1 MHNKKNNPEESKE
14 KLLLEQTEVIA
25 KTGSWELDLTNQ
37 ELYWSDG
44 VFLILEHQPQSFK
57 VSFEFGVSV
66 IHPDDRDKAM
76 QEMNDAINQNKEY
89 SVKKRFVTKNG
100 KIKHILSSGKLV
112 RDKNNVPYKLIGVFQ
127 DITEFVK
134 TTEKLQTLKS
144 RLEIVSNTVDGI
156 LWEADAI
163 TFEFSYVSRQVEKI
177 LGYTPDE
184 WLSEKN
190 FWQSKI
196 HPQDLDFAL
205 NFCHNETLNGRDHVF
220 EYRMLKK
227 NGDYIWLQDR
237 VSVISSDNKPKTL
250 SGLLVDITKEKS
262 ILKNL
267 EEEKNLNKEIIQ
279 KLPNVIFIFDE
290 KGKFLLWNDKLLQL
304 SEYTDKEMQ
313 KLKPLDFFDDKN
325 KKELLHHTQIVE
337 KDGYAEIET
346 EFITKS
352 KKVKPILFISSTF
365 YYKDTKCFYG
375 IGIDLSQR
383 NSMIEKQKKLTK
395 TIEDVIQFA
404 PESLVVLTKK
414 LEVFKKNN
422 AFDDLIKSYASKL
435 NYTEEELRTHILN
448 QVNENHDNKKT
459 VTLKIKKKSKN

>member
-1 MHNKKNNPEESKE
+1 MHDKKNNPEVSKE

-25 KTGSWELDLTNQ
+25 KTGSWELDLTTQ

-44 VFLILEHQPQSFK
+44 VFLLLEHQPQSFK

-66 IHPDDRDKAM
+66 IHPEDRDKAM
-76 QEMNDAINQNKEY
+76 LEMNEVIKQDKEY
-89 SVKKRFVTKNG
+89 SIQKRLITKNG
-100 KIKHILSSGKLV
+100 NIKHILSSGKLV
-112 RDKNNVPYKLIGVFQ
+112 KNEDNIPYKLIGVFQ
-127 DITEFVK
+127 DITDFVK
-134 TTEKLQTLKS
+134 TTEKLQTVRS

-156 LWEADAI
+156 LWEADAA
-163 TFEFSYVSRQVEKI
+163 TFEFTYVSKQAEKI
-177 LGYTPDE
+177 LGYTPEE
-184 WLSEKN
+184 WLGEKN
-190 FWQSKI
+190 FWQNKI

-205 NFCHNETLNGRDHVF
+205 TLCHNETLKGRDHVF

-227 NGDYIWLQDR
+227 NGEYIWLQDR
-237 VSVISSDNKPKTL
+237 VSVILSDNKPKTL

-290 KGKFLLWNDKLLQL
+290 KGRFLLWNDKLLQL
-304 SEYTDKEMQ
+304 SEYSEEEMQ
-313 KLKPLDFFDDKN
+313 RVKPLDFFDIKN
-325 KKELLHHTQIVE
+325 KKELLQHTQIVE
-337 KDGYAEIET
+337 EEGYAEIET

-365 YYKDTKCFYG
+365 YYKDIKCFYG

-383 NSMIEKQKKLTK
+383 NNMIEKQKKLTK
-395 TIEDVIQFA
+395 TIEDIIQFA

-414 LEVFKKNN
+414 VEIFKKNN

-435 NYTEEELRTHILN
+435 NYTEEELRAHILN
-448 QVNENHDNKKT
+448 QVNENLDNNKT
-459 VTLKIKKKSKN
+459 VTLKIKKKVKN